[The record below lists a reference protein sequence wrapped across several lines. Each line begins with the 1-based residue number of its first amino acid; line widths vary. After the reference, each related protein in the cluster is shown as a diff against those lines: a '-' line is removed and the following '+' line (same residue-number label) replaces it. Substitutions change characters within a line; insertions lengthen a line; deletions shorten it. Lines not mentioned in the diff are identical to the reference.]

1 MLKPE
6 EAAVG
11 IEGLHAWYEQLRGKI
26 QIDRD
31 DAEKA

>member
-6 EAAVG
+6 EAAVC
-11 IEGLHAWYEQLRGKI
+11 IDALRAWYEQVRRKI
-26 QIDRD
+26 RIDRD

>member
-11 IEGLHAWYEQLRGKI
+11 IDARAWYEEVRGKI